1 MSIITELEGG
11 IPAFTQLLTNNPGMV
26 IIKLGATWCGPCK
39 QIATQVHGLMHQ
51 ITTVYSGK
59 VVCCDLDIDECFEL
73 YAFLKTKKRVNG
85 VPAILCWEAGNVTY
99 IQNDGVIGA
108 NVSEINLL
116 FQRCANKLSL
126 IA

>member
-11 IPAFTQLLTNNPGMV
+11 MPAFTEVLASNPGLV

-39 QIATQVHGLMHQ
+39 QIANQVHGLMHK
-51 ITTVYSGK
+51 ITSVYSGK
-59 VVCCDLDIDECFEL
+59 VVCYDLDIDECFEL

-85 VPAILCWEAGNVTY
+85 VPAILCWESGNVTY

-108 NVSEINLL
+108 NVNDINLL
-116 FQRCANKLSL
+116 FNRCANKLSL
-126 IA
+126 L